1 MARDVYDEEDRR
13 PTRKRNRNKQPEP
26 VLEEETSERN
36 YDTSLLNVLYHLLP
50 NFPSMSSLAVSG
62 IYKSPAALLTTEG
75 INTMT
80 AELQKDSELY
90 LDCLSYLDTI
100 TLLETI
106 HYNNAAGTIL
116 NDFFDSV
123 VANRSTAI
131 RNELLDRKNRETIPR
146 FGGGLHLK
154 LSEEAR
160 QNEEDRIDQDNGVLE
175 HLSKNRIVLGFYI
188 YLVVYNLY
196 KTVLPEASK

>member
-13 PTRKRNRNKQPEP
+13 PIRKRSRSKQPEQ
-26 VLEEETSERN
+26 VVEEVVERN

-50 NFPSMSSLAVSG
+50 NFPSMSGLAISG
-62 IYKSPAALLTTEG
+62 TFRCPAELLTTAG

-80 AELQKDSELY
+80 QELQKDSNLY

-100 TLLETI
+100 TLLETT
-106 HYNNAAGTIL
+106 HYNNAPGTIL
-116 NDFFDSV
+116 DDFYNSV
-123 VANRSTAI
+123 VANRSTGI
-131 RNELLDRKNRETIPR
+131 RNDLLDRKNRETIAK
-146 FGGGLHLK
+146 FGDGLYRK

-160 QNEEDRIDQDNGVLE
+160 QNEEDRIDQDIGILE

-196 KTVLPEASK
+196 KTVLPETSK